1 MNQLI
6 SIAAWIC
13 AIATVIYQRLIIPA
27 IHRYTPELLQLFET
41 QLTLALATDP
51 PAPIQLQQ
59 QGETIPITRKR
70 RRKTTSAYDKQ
81 LEKYLH

>member
-6 SIAAWIC
+6 NIAAWIC

-41 QLTLALATDP
+41 PQLTLAPATDSP
-51 PAPIQLQQ
+51 VLVQLHQ
-59 QGETIPITRKR
+59 QGQPIPITRKR
-70 RRKTTSAYDKQ
+70 RRKSTNNSPA
-81 LEKYLH
+81 